1 MDVRQALSGVKV
13 VAVTRVVAAPFAAYQ
28 LAMHGANVITVED
41 PRDGD
46 SMRSAHEF
54 DSEFLRQ
61 KMARVFLSFNSN
73 KRSMTLRFN
82 VPEGREV
89 FLRMIRDADVVI
101 ENLRGGA
108 MARYGIGYQDLRK
121 INPRIIFASITGY
134 GQTGPKRND
143 PAIDGAVQ
151 AGSGLMSITGTP
163 ESGPLK
169 TGSPIVDYVT
179 GYVTA
184 FSIALA
190 LHQRNQTGE
199 GQEIDV
205 SMLEAAM
212 TIMSGEVVKALT
224 GAGTPPL
231 SGNAL
236 VSGNYVSDTFSCK
249 EGAISVAAVPEPLRA
264 KFWKAIGRED
274 MPNDPRFCTP
284 AGVRENK
291 SAFNAEITRTL
302 TTKTAYEWEEILN
315 KAGVAAMAVRKL
327 EDAVVQDQLLHRK
340 FFYQFDADPET
351 GLPAFSV
358 PTSPFRM
365 SGSPVWIKSSP
376 PRLGQHTEEV
386 LREHGYSDEDI
397 RGLREKGIV

>member
-1 MDVRQALSGVKV
+1 MDVKQALSGIKV
-13 VAVTRVVAAPFAAYQ
+13 IAVTRVVAAPFAAYQ
-28 LAMHGANVITVED
+28 LAMHGANVITVEH
-41 PRDGD
+41 PQDGD
-46 SMRSAHEF
+46 SMRTAHEYE
-54 DSEFLRQ
+54 SEFLRL

-73 KRSMTLRFN
+73 KRSITLRFDE
-82 VPEGREV
+82 PEGREV

-108 MARYGIGYQDLRK
+108 MTRYGVGYQELRK

-134 GQTGPKRND
+134 GQTGPKKSD

-151 AGSGLMSITGTP
+151 AGSGLMSITGTK

-179 GYVTA
+179 GYITA
-184 FSIALA
+184 YSIALA

-212 TIMSGEVVKALT
+212 TIMSGEVAKALT

-236 VSGNYVSDTFSCK
+236 VSGNYVSDTFACK
-249 EGAISVAAVPEPLRA
+249 EGLISVAAVPAPLRA
-264 KFWKAIGRED
+264 KFWKAIGRQD
-274 MPNDPRFCTP
+274 IPQDPRFATP
-284 AGVRENK
+284 ASVRENMK
-291 SAFNAEITRTL
+291 AFNAEITATL
-302 TTKTAYEWEEILN
+302 AAKTAIEWEEILN

-327 EDAVVQDQLLHRK
+327 EDAVTQPQLVHRQ
-340 FFYQFDADPET
+340 FFHHFEGDKAI
-351 GLPAFSV
+351 GLPPFAV
-358 PTSPFRM
+358 PTSAFRM
-365 SGSPVWIKSSP
+365 SNSPVKLTSMP
-376 PRLGQHTEEV
+376 PRQGQHTEEI
-386 LREHGYSDEDI
+386 LAEHGFSPVDI
-397 RGLREKGIV
+397 QRLRDNDII

>member
-1 MDVRQALSGVKV
+1 MDVRQALSGIKV

-41 PRDGD
+41 PLDGD
-46 SMRSAHEF
+46 SMRGAHEF

-82 VPEGREV
+82 TPEGREV

-108 MARYGIGYQDLRK
+108 MARYGIGYKDLRK

-163 ESGPLK
+163 DSGPLK

-224 GAGTPPL
+224 GGGTPPL

-236 VSGNYVSDTFSCK
+236 VSGNYVSDTFACK
-249 EGAISVAAVPEPLRA
+249 EGSISVAAVPEPLRA

-274 MPNDPRFCTP
+274 IPQDPRFSTP
-284 AGVRENK
+284 AGVRGNK
-291 SAFNAEITRTL
+291 TAFNAEITTTLQTRT
-302 TTKTAYEWEEILN
+302 AFEWEAVLN

-327 EDAVVQDQLLHRK
+327 EEAVVQEQLLHRK
-340 FFYQFDADPET
+340 FFHHFDANEET
-351 GLPAFSV
+351 GLPAFAV
-358 PTSPFRM
+358 PTAPFRM
-365 SGSPVWIKSSP
+365 SDSPVTLKSSP
-376 PRLGQHTEEV
+376 PTLGQHTEEV
-386 LREHGYSDEDI
+386 LMEHGYSEEQIDN
-397 RGLREKGIV
+397 LRANGII